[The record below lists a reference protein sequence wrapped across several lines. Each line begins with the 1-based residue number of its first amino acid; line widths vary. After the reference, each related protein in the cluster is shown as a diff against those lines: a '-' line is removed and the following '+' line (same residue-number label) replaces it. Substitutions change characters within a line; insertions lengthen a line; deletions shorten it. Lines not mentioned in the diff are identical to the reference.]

1 MSIVN
6 AIALLLLGIT
16 LGTALGWALA
26 TARAARLAANGGE
39 VARIRADAAG
49 ASARAQALEQQL
61 RTEQQRTL
69 EAQQRARQDGAVLTA
84 LEPVRE
90 QLEHMALRVEQM
102 ELQRS
107 KQNAIIAERLRAS
120 DATQERLRA
129 STASLESALRS
140 RSARGMWG
148 EMELR
153 RVLELGGMSEHIDFE
168 LQKSVSTLRKQN
180 RAGSLNAAPSPTNG
194 SARPDATILLPGGE
208 FLAIDA
214 KAPLDAFLRGA
225 DASAKGDQD
234 AANSYLSDHAAAV
247 RSHINELIRRNYPE
261 QLGQGP
267 QFTIMFIPSEA
278 VLSAALE
285 VDASLLEYALAN
297 GVLLTTPISLLA
309 VARTVAD
316 AWMQNAINDDA
327 RQLLAIGSTLY
338 KRLGTV
344 ARYMDDLGASLRR
357 SVQTYNK
364 TVNSIEKNLLS
375 TAKGL
380 ENLGNTLTSPTPI
393 ASEAAQIRSFSAP
406 ELTNPDLEGPR

>member
-1 MSIVN
+1 
-6 AIALLLLGIT
+6 
-16 LGTALGWALA
+16 
-26 TARAARLAANGGE
+26 
-39 VARIRADAAG
+39 
-49 ASARAQALEQQL
+49 L

-180 RAGSLNAAPSPTNG
+180 RAGSLNAAPSPANG

-225 DASAKGDQD
+225 DAGAKGDQD

-380 ENLGNTLTSPTPI
+380 ENLGNTLTSPSPI

-406 ELTNPDLEGPR
+406 ELTNPDLDDSH

>member
-39 VARIRADAAG
+39 VARIRADAAE

-180 RAGSLNAAPSPTNG
+180 RVGSLNTAPSPANG

-225 DASAKGDQD
+225 DAGAKGDQD

-406 ELTNPDLEGPR
+406 ELTNPALDDSH

>member
-39 VARIRADAAG
+39 VAHIRADAAG

-120 DATQERLRA
+120 DAAQERLRA

-180 RAGSLNAAPSPTNG
+180 RTGSLNAVPSPANG

-225 DASAKGDQD
+225 DAGAKGDQD

-278 VLSAALE
+278 GLSAALE

-344 ARYMDDLGASLRR
+344 ARYMDDLGASRRR

-380 ENLGNTLTSPTPI
+380 ENLGNTLTSPSPI

-406 ELTNPDLEGPR
+406 ELTNPDLDDSH

>member
-16 LGTALGWALA
+16 LGVALGWALA

-120 DATQERLRA
+120 
-129 STASLESALRS
+129 TASLESALRS

-180 RAGSLNAAPSPTNG
+180 RAGSLNAAPSPANG

-225 DASAKGDQD
+225 DAGAKGDQD

-380 ENLGNTLTSPTPI
+380 ENLGNTLTSPSPI

-406 ELTNPDLEGPR
+406 ELTNPDLDDSH

>member
-1 MSIVN
+1 M
-6 AIALLLLGIT
+6 
-16 LGTALGWALA
+16 
-26 TARAARLAANGGE
+26 
-39 VARIRADAAG
+39 
-49 ASARAQALEQQL
+49 

-180 RAGSLNAAPSPTNG
+180 RTGSLNSTPSPANG

-225 DASAKGDQD
+225 DAGAKGDQD

-380 ENLGNTLTSPTPI
+380 ENLGNTLTSPSPI

-406 ELTNPDLEGPR
+406 ELTNPDLDDSH

>member
-1 MSIVN
+1 
-6 AIALLLLGIT
+6 
-16 LGTALGWALA
+16 
-26 TARAARLAANGGE
+26 
-39 VARIRADAAG
+39 
-49 ASARAQALEQQL
+49 
-61 RTEQQRTL
+61 
-69 EAQQRARQDGAVLTA
+69 
-84 LEPVRE
+84 
-90 QLEHMALRVEQM
+90 
-102 ELQRS
+102 
-107 KQNAIIAERLRAS
+107 
-120 DATQERLRA
+120 
-129 STASLESALRS
+129 
-140 RSARGMWG
+140 
-148 EMELR
+148 
-153 RVLELGGMSEHIDFE
+153 
-168 LQKSVSTLRKQN
+168 
-180 RAGSLNAAPSPTNG
+180 
-194 SARPDATILLPGGE
+194 
-208 FLAIDA
+208 
-214 KAPLDAFLRGA
+214 
-225 DASAKGDQD
+225 
-234 AANSYLSDHAAAV
+234 YLSDHAAAV

-380 ENLGNTLTSPTPI
+380 ENLGNTLTSPSPI

-406 ELTNPDLEGPR
+406 ELTNPDLEGPH

>member
-16 LGTALGWALA
+16 LGVALGWALA

-120 DATQERLRA
+120 DAAQERLRA

-180 RAGSLNAAPSPTNG
+180 RAGS
-194 SARPDATILLPGGE
+194 
-208 FLAIDA
+208 
-214 KAPLDAFLRGA
+214 
-225 DASAKGDQD
+225 
-234 AANSYLSDHAAAV
+234 
-247 RSHINELIRRNYPE
+247 
-261 QLGQGP
+261 
-267 QFTIMFIPSEA
+267 
-278 VLSAALE
+278 
-285 VDASLLEYALAN
+285 
-297 GVLLTTPISLLA
+297 
-309 VARTVAD
+309 
-316 AWMQNAINDDA
+316 
-327 RQLLAIGSTLY
+327 
-338 KRLGTV
+338 
-344 ARYMDDLGASLRR
+344 
-357 SVQTYNK
+357 
-364 TVNSIEKNLLS
+364 
-375 TAKGL
+375 
-380 ENLGNTLTSPTPI
+380 
-393 ASEAAQIRSFSAP
+393 
-406 ELTNPDLEGPR
+406 

>member
-120 DATQERLRA
+120 DAAQERLRA

-153 RVLELGGMSEHIDFE
+153 RV
-168 LQKSVSTLRKQN
+168 QKSVSTLRKQN
-180 RAGSLNAAPSPTNG
+180 RTGSLNAAPSPANG

-225 DASAKGDQD
+225 DAGAKGDQD

-285 VDASLLEYALAN
+285 VDASLLEYALVN

-380 ENLGNTLTSPTPI
+380 ENLGNTLTSPSPI

-406 ELTNPDLEGPR
+406 ELTNPDLEGPH